1 MESEQ
6 YRKTYRENGKN
17 TGISLG
23 YDISSGKVS
32 GLASAGKSHTDS
44 DYESVT
50 NQAGIY
56 AGDKGFDI
64 TVEDNTHLKGAVIDS
79 KGDAEKNTLRTGTLS
94 WEDVENKAGY
104 KAGGMGISYAPKDS
118 TTPLN
123 ARGLTPQM
131 SPTVKD
137 KAGSTTKAAIAKGTI
152 VITDK
157 KNQGQ
162 DISTLNRDTETSL
175 NKLKEIFDKSKV
187 EEKQELLGMMEKYGN
202 QAIHAYA
209 ESRGWKDGS
218 AEKVLLHGAFGAL
231 MGDMGTG
238 EILAGALSGS
248 IHEYVMG
255 YLNRMKSP
263 EWVRTHPDAVEWLS
277 TGLGAVIGKVSDASI
292 SGMAGVSLDAA
303 KWNSYGP
310 EMKAFID
317 KRMEKAKGDYRE
329 EEKLKEEA
337 YLVSALGN
345 LTQRGYSGG
354 GTIEAVQSGNVERNT
369 NIQANNLPKVEVYD
383 FIDPPEYINRAAES
397 IAKRI
402 VPGTQIVIN
411 GDFYD
416 VTGSRELLPAK
427 SKDYDNAWKVDI
439 QKGTLSRYEAEHK
452 EDDSFNPLN
461 SAGMALISDEI
472 GKPWTEMYKHGV
484 RGPWGALG
492 KYNAVGSTVGGI
504 VDITGDF
511 NTYSGID
518 LGIAVGIDIFKTAM
532 TAIYG
537 VATPFPAIIISG
549 GADYAAYLLK
559 KSYLL
564 TDKDKQDSEEGRK

>member
-1 MESEQ
+1 MRQCRKSYHEESHSA
-6 YRKTYRENGKN
+6 
-17 TGISLG
+17 GISLS
-23 YDISSGKVS
+23 YDFAHGKSGVS
-32 GLASAGKSHTDS
+32 GGLSKENRQSH
-44 DYESVT
+44 YESASS
-50 NQAGIY
+50 QSGIY
-56 AGDKGFDI
+56 AGDEGFDI
-64 TVEDNTHLKGAVIDS
+64 SVKDNTHLKGAVIDS
-79 KGDAEKNTLRTGTLS
+79 KGDADKNNLRTDTLS
-94 WEDVENKAGY
+94 WEDVENKADY

-157 KNQGQ
+157 KNQNR
-162 DISTLNRDTETSL
+162 DISTLNRDTENSL

-238 EILAGALSGS
+238 ETLAGALSSG
-248 IHEYVMG
+248 INEYVMG
-255 YLNRMKSP
+255 YLNRAKSP
-263 EWVRTHPDAVEWLS
+263 EWVRTHTDTVEGLS
-277 TGLGAVIGKVSDASI
+277 AGLGAVIGKVSDASV
-292 SGMAGVSLDAA
+292 SSMAGVSLDAA

-317 KRMEKAKGDYRE
+317 KRMKKAKGDYRE

-345 LTQRGYSGG
+345 LTQKDYSGG

-369 NIQANNLPKVEVYD
+369 NVQANNLPKIEVYD
-383 FIDPPEYINRAAES
+383 FIDTPEYINRAAES

-427 SKDYDNAWKVDI
+427 SKNYDNAWKVDI

-492 KYNAVGSTVGGI
+492 KYNAVGNAVGGI

-518 LGIAVGIDIFKTAM
+518 LGIAVGID
-532 TAIYG
+532 
-537 VATPFPAIIISG
+537 
-549 GADYAAYLLK
+549 LLK
-559 KSYLL
+559 MVGGTVGGVLL
-564 TDKDKQDSEEGRK
+564 PVPGFLWATSLDYITYQVKQNALKTDKEKKDKEKKNDF